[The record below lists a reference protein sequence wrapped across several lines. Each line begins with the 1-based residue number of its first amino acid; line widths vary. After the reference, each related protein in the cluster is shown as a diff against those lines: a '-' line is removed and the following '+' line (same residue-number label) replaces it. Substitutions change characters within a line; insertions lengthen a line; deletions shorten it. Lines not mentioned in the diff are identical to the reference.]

1 VRRFADEA
9 WLLPAALSALKINL
23 LSFPGFAGG
32 MAISRRLFLAIV
44 GCLPLMAI
52 RPARAYKSYSVAPA
66 AGDEVVVYRGW
77 ILRRDDLPRL
87 PPA

>member
-1 VRRFADEA
+1 
-9 WLLPAALSALKINL
+9 
-23 LSFPGFAGG
+23 
-32 MAISRRLFLAIV
+32 MAISRRLFLALV
-44 GCLPLMAI
+44 GCLPLLAI
-52 RPARAYKSYSVAPA
+52 RPARADKPYLAAPA